1 MPKVKDLSI
10 LMTRKDLANEDLS
23 QLKFSPGFIIAD
35 RYECIELIGAGGMG
49 AVYLVK
55 DHILENELI
64 ALKVLLPKFL
74 GDEEAKKRFRK
85 EVAISRKIFH
95 PNVLRTYDLGS
106 FESLDFFTMEY
117 IEGQNLREWMKENHA
132 KGSIPL
138 QQIADI
144 LVNVL
149 EGLECA
155 HKLTVHCDIKP
166 DNILL
171 YQNAPHYQVKIC
183 DFGISRIQNNNQ
195 LTYTSRI
202 MGTYNYIAPEIQE
215 NGKIDRRIDLYSV
228 GVICY
233 EMLTE
238 KMPIGR
244 FSLPRELRPDLPHE
258 IDLFIEK
265 ALAYEAENRFQ
276 NAEEMSAALQDFVS
290 PERRSAKRMKK
301 DAQKQQQEQEKELSD
316 LKEKLDSRGKK
327 LSELVV
333 RQQHLQALLE
343 QKEQELVQK
352 QTQLEQKISI
362 IETQK
367 KDLERKNK
375 QVQEKQIALEDTE
388 KKLKRR
394 EQQLE
399 ETFTAKEQDF
409 RNNLETQRIRF
420 EKEKN
425 AFEKHR
431 QKLIEETDKIA
442 LSKKKEVSLFETA
455 KLSFKNITS
464 KRKVKAPFAAAIW
477 NDCWQDQHEYF
488 NFTHANWK
496 NLPIAKQKKYAV
508 AYQKWYSQQRGFSSE
523 QIFVAG
529 EIRVAMMLIPPGI
542 FFMGGNQDE
551 HDSEKPKHK
560 VTIDRPFWMAKYP
573 ITQHQWYTVTRNK
586 PWVGKKYG
594 EEFPGSAASYISWKK
609 INEEFL
615 SVIGK
620 QFRFPSE
627 AQWEYSC
634 RAGTTAIYYWG
645 EDKNK
650 IGDYAWY
657 SANKK
662 KNTPHLVGQKKS
674 NSWGLCDMI
683 GNVWEWCEDCWH
695 ENYHKAPVD
704 GSAYAKSGNTRSR
717 RGGSYWSFAQDCR
730 SSCRTSN
737 RLDNCWDDL
746 GFRIMRKIK

>member
-55 DHILENELI
+55 DHILDNELI

-95 PNVLRTYDLGS
+95 QNVLRTYDLGT

-117 IEGQNLREWMKENHA
+117 VQGQNLREWMKEQHT
-132 KGSIPL
+132 KGDIPL
-138 QQIADI
+138 EQIADI

-171 YQNAPHYQVKIC
+171 CKSAPYYQVKIC
-183 DFGISRIQNNNQ
+183 DFGISRIQNNTQ

-244 FSLPRELRPDLPHE
+244 FSLPRELRPDLPE
-258 IDLFIEK
+258 AIDTFIEK
-265 ALAYEAENRFQ
+265 ALAYEPENRFQ
-276 NAEEMSAALQDFVS
+276 NAEEMSEALQDFVS
-290 PERRSAKRMKK
+290 PNKRSAKRMKK
-301 DAQKQQQEQEKELSD
+301 DAQRQQQEQEKELTE

-333 RQQHLQALLE
+333 RQQNLQELLE
-343 QKEQELVQK
+343 QREQELAQK
-352 QTQLEQKISI
+352 QTQLEQKVAI
-362 IETQK
+362 IEKQK

-375 QVQEKQIALEDTE
+375 QVQEKQIALEDVE
-388 KKLKRR
+388 KELKHRK
-394 EQQLE
+394 QQME
-399 ETFTAKEQDF
+399 KNFRAKEQDF
-409 RNNLETQRIRF
+409 RKKLEAQRVQF
-420 EKEKN
+420 EKEKS
-425 AFEKHR
+425 AFERHR
-431 QKLIEETDKIA
+431 QQVIEETDKIA
-442 LSKKKEVSLFETA
+442 LHKKKEVSLFETA
-455 KLSFKNITS
+455 KLSFKSIAT
-464 KRKVKAPFAAAIW
+464 KRRTKAPFATTLW
-477 NDCWQDQHEYF
+477 NECWQEQHEYF
-488 NFTHANWK
+488 NFTHSSWK
-496 NLPIAKQKKYAV
+496 SLAVAKQKRYAQQ
-508 AYQKWYSQQRGFSSE
+508 YQRWYAQQHGYATE

-529 EIRVAMMLIPPGI
+529 EIRVAMMLVPPGI
-542 FFMGGNQDE
+542 FFMGGEE
-551 HDSEKPKHK
+551 HDNEKPTHK

-573 ITQHQWYTVTRNK
+573 ITQHQWYSVTGNK
-586 PWVGKKYG
+586 PWQGKKYG

-609 INEEFL
+609 IQEEFFA
-615 SVIGK
+615 VIGK
-620 QFRFPSE
+620 EFRFPSE
-627 AQWEYSC
+627 AQWEYAC
-634 RAGTTAIYYWG
+634 RAGTTTNYYWG
-645 EDKNK
+645 EDKSK
-650 IGDYAWY
+650 IGEYAWY

-662 KNTPHLVGQKKS
+662 KNTPHLVGQKKP
-674 NSWGLCDMI
+674 NMWGLSDMI
-683 GNVWEWCEDCWH
+683 GNVWEWCGDCWS
-695 ENYHKAPVD
+695 ENYHKTPVD
-704 GSAYAKSGNTRSR
+704 GSSLKTESSTRSR

-730 SSCRTSN
+730 SACRTSN
-737 RLDNCWDDL
+737 RADNCWDDL
-746 GFRIMRKIK
+746 GFRILRKIK